1 MPHTDYASQI
11 NNLIDVTTLLT
22 FLVEEEDIVDSDFD
36 VESGDSEVER
46 EAEGQQ
52 EDKMIAKEERQ
63 VSNEVL

>member
-1 MPHTDYASQI
+1 M
-11 NNLIDVTTLLT
+11 
-22 FLVEEEDIVDSDFD
+22 DSDFD